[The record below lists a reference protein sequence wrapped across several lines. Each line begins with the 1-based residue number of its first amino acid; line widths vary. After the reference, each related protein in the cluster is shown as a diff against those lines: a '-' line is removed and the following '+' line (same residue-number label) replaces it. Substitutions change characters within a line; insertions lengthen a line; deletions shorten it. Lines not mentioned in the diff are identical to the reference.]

1 MIKFSRVSKL
11 NGKDAIKYRS
21 KLESPLFY
29 LLNMSNQQTGEHC
42 LIVEGSY
49 LDESD
54 AEHALRDPFIEE
66 WVEQTGKF
74 RIHNF
79 DDIEV
84 AGGFSLGD
92 LVITMIDDEVFEITS
107 SNSSR
112 LLNAHKAN
120 LIAEALKR
128 QGMFDEIK
136 VQPLETTS

>member
-1 MIKFSRVSKL
+1 
-11 NGKDAIKYRS
+11 
-21 KLESPLFY
+21 
-29 LLNMSNQQTGEHC
+29 MSNRQNCEHC
-42 LIVEGSY
+42 LIVEGKY

-92 LVITMIDDEVFEITS
+92 LVVTMIDDEVFEITS
-107 SNSSR
+107 NKSGR
-112 LLNAHKAN
+112 PLTEGKAK
-120 LIAEALKR
+120 LIAEAVQR
-128 QGMFDEIK
+128 QGMFDEVRI
-136 VQPLETTS
+136 QPVETA

>member
-1 MIKFSRVSKL
+1 
-11 NGKDAIKYRS
+11 
-21 KLESPLFY
+21 
-29 LLNMSNQQTGEHC
+29 MSNQQKCEHC
-42 LIVEGSY
+42 LIVEGNY

-92 LVITMIDDEVFEITS
+92 LVVAMIDDDIFEITS
-107 SNSSR
+107 NKSGHP
-112 LLNAHKAN
+112 LTEHKAN

-128 QGMFDEIK
+128 QGMFDEVRI
-136 VQPLETTS
+136 QPLETN

>member
-1 MIKFSRVSKL
+1 M
-11 NGKDAIKYRS
+11 G
-21 KLESPLFY
+21 
-29 LLNMSNQQTGEHC
+29 NQQTGEHC

-79 DDIEV
+79 DAIEV

-92 LVITMIDDEVFEITS
+92 LIITMIDDDVFKITS
-107 SNSSR
+107 NNSSR
-112 LLNAHKAN
+112 VMNAHKAT

-128 QGMFDEIK
+128 QGMFDEVNI
-136 VQPLETTS
+136 QPLETS

>member
-1 MIKFSRVSKL
+1 
-11 NGKDAIKYRS
+11 
-21 KLESPLFY
+21 
-29 LLNMSNQQTGEHC
+29 MSGQDHCEYC
-42 LIVEGSY
+42 LIVEGNY

-92 LVITMIDDEVFEITS
+92 LVITMLEDDMFEITS
-107 SNSSR
+107 NKHNR
-112 LLNAHKAN
+112 PITEHKAK
-120 LIAEALKR
+120 LLAEALRR
-128 QGMFDEIK
+128 QDMFDEIRIESL
-136 VQPLETTS
+136 QTSDE